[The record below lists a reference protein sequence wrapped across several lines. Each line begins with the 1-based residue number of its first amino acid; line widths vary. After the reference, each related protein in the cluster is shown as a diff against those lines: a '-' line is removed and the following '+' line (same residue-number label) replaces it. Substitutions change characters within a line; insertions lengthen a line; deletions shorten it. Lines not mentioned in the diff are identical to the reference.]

1 MEIITQV
8 GEALGRIFSE
18 KAEELAK
25 QTQFIQRQVKITG
38 SWFAQTVV
46 FGWLMNP
53 SATLEELT
61 QTGAALGIAI
71 TPQALDQRFTK
82 EASDFLKALVDA
94 ATAQVVS
101 TEPVAIALLARFRG
115 VYLEDSTIITLPTEL
130 AEVWPG
136 CGGANKASKAAVKV
150 EVGLDVLCGQLV
162 GPLLEAGRV
171 QDRGSALQQAAL
183 PAGALRITDLGYW
196 SLAQLER
203 LSAADVFWLLRI
215 NPQVHV
221 TDGAGVTWD
230 LLTFVQAQGRDELDC
245 SVALGADKGVPARL
259 LGQRVPPAVA
269 AERRRKLK
277 AEAKRKGQTLSA
289 RRLALADWSLF
300 VTNIPPEKLTLAE
313 SFVLARLRWQI
324 ELLFKLWKSHGRL
337 DTFATAKP
345 WRILCELY
353 AKLLAMIV
361 QHWLFLTC
369 CWAFPERSLVKAAKT
384 VRQQTLCLALA
395 LADSQALNRALL
407 TLQRTLQQGCRIN
420 KSRKTLRTY
429 QLLMQF
435 AEAPA

>member
-1 MEIITQV
+1 MSIIAQV
-8 GEALGRIFSE
+8 GEALRGIFTQ
-18 KAEELAK
+18 KAEELAR
-25 QTQFIQRQVKITG
+25 QTKFIKRQVKIRG
-38 SWFAQTVV
+38 SWFAQTLV
-46 FGWLMNP
+46 FGWLMEP
-53 SATLEELT
+53 QATLEALT

-71 TPQALDQRFTK
+71 SPQALDQRFTR
-82 EASDFLKALVDA
+82 EASDFLKALLDA

-101 TEPVAIALLARFRG
+101 TEAVAIELLSRFTG

-130 AEVWPG
+130 APVWAG
-136 CGGANKASKAAVKV
+136 CGGDNRASKAAVKV
-150 EVGLDVLCGQLV
+150 EVGLDMLCGRLV

-171 QDRGSALQQAAL
+171 PDRGSALQQAAL

-196 SLAQLER
+196 SLDQLEQ
-203 LSAADVFWLLRI
+203 LSQAQVFWLLRT
-215 NPQVHV
+215 NPQLHL
-221 TDGAGVTWD
+221 TDSEGRTWD
-230 LLTFVQAQGRDELDC
+230 LLSFVQAQAGETFDC
-245 SVALGADKGVPARL
+245 PIALGAHKGLPARL

-277 AEAKRKGQTLSA
+277 ADAKRKGQTLSA

-300 VTNIPPEKLTLAE
+300 VTNVPPEQLTLAE
-313 SFVLARLRWQI
+313 ALVLARLRWQI

-337 DTFATAKP
+337 DEAVTTNP
-345 WRILCELY
+345 WRILCEFY
-353 AKLLAMIV
+353 AKLLAMMV

-369 CWAFPERSLVKAAKT
+369 CWAFPERSLVKAANT
-384 VRQQTLCLALA
+384 VRQHALCLALA
-395 LADSQALNRALL
+395 LPHPLALDQALL

-435 AEAPA
+435 GESTP